1 MPAGVTGSVGQLK
14 TKTPLLPAKVT
25 IGGLRA
31 VVQYAGSAPY
41 EVEGVLRVNA
51 VVPPGI
57 APGAAVPVTMSVGG
71 IASQA
76 RVTIAVN

>member
-1 MPAGVTGSVGQLK
+1 M
-14 TKTPLLPAKVT
+14 KVT
-25 IGGLRA
+25 IGGMGA

-41 EVEGVLRVNA
+41 AVEGVLQVNA
-51 VVPPGI
+51 VVPPRI

-76 RVTIAVN
+76 RVTIAVS